1 MACTSMDYDKI
12 QTLSP
17 TSRLAPGSGLGTTTT
32 SGHYGQYDRDLFEWD
47 DNLGET
53 SEMDQAR
60 DTLFEAMR
68 SG

>member
-1 MACTSMDYDKI
+1 MATTNLDYDKI
-12 QTLSP
+12 QTLDP
-17 TSRLAPGSGLGTTTT
+17 PGCHLTPGGTV
-32 SGHYGQYDRDLFEWD
+32 YGGRYDRDLFEWD
-47 DNLGET
+47 DSGET

>member
-17 TSRLAPGSGLGTTTT
+17 TSRLTPGGTGTGNGTG
-32 SGHYGQYDRDLFEWD
+32 GHYGHYDRDLFEWD